1 MSESYTPN
9 QIIVISDFARYI
21 RTWSRT
27 PAEVDWKASYE
38 NNVVRLTELS
48 KKVPGDAA
56 QYVGAVRDRAH
67 AHTNPEK
74 LERAK
79 NAV

>member
-1 MSESYTPN
+1 MSETYNPN
-9 QIIVISDFARYI
+9 QIIAISDFARYI

-38 NNVVRLTELS
+38 NNVARLTELS
-48 KKVPGDAA
+48 KKVSGDAA
-56 QYVGAVRDRAH
+56 RYMGEVKSRAH
-67 AHTNPEK
+67 AYADPEK

-79 NAV
+79 NAL